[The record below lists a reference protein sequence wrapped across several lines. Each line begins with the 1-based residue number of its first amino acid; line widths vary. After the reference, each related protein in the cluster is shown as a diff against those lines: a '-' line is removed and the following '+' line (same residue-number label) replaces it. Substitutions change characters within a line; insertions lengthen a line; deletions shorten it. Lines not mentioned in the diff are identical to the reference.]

1 MGQITIGRRQI
12 QGESE
17 MLFLSAMLCYYVISF
32 GMRTT
37 SKASKK
43 VGLPYTLMNC
53 TISNTLYTNT
63 VLFFKKIYDRL
74 ESLTKS
80 ELVDL

>member
-53 TISNTLYTNT
+53 TISNTLCILI
-63 VLFFKKIYDRL
+63 LFCFSKKYMTD
-74 ESLTKS
+74 SKA
-80 ELVDL
+80 